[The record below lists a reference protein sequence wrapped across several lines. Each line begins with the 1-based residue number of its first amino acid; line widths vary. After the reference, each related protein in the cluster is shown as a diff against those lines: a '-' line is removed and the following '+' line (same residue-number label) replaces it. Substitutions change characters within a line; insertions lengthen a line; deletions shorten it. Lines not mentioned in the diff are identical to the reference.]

1 MGRLDLAMLF
11 TKRASWALVAGL
23 LVASLLAG
31 TEAVRDAPFRMEF
44 EDEDFHLSGGAAD
57 TDLTKYLKTDPNGK
71 TTALDA
77 YMANGDQ
84 TYSWNYNGTKMTGVM
99 PTISG
104 WTAYQVI
111 LTSQTWLTPQE
122 AGSCS
127 HWEHD
132 LLIFIPDN
140 LDDTLE
146 QATLFITEG
155 LDPPTTKNDK
165 EQNILLG
172 SAMAAGT
179 KAVTAVLFQVPNQ
192 YCTFPGDPKQKKRE
206 EDAVIAFTWRTFID
220 LKRKNDTRAD
230 QWPVRL
236 PMVKAAVRAMDATQD
251 FVSKC
256 EKCVKRPRKIDNFIT
271 MGASKRGWTTW
282 LTGAVDKRVVA
293 MAPIVMDAANQH
305 QLFHRWYQNFGGWSF
320 AVHDYTDE
328 DLMAELD
335 SPEFTDLLTIIDP
348 FSYKDRLTMPKLVIS
363 ATGDEFF
370 QVMDD
375 HYWFKEMPGNNLL
388 LRAANADH
396 SEMTGIPVL
405 LPSTM
410 SFFLNIAKQQK
421 QAKALA
427 EGRSVKLRDAPQH
440 PVLTWEFAHVNE
452 GTDQESATMNVTVD
466 VANGPKPEKV
476 WFRYAHTDPNSGR
489 LDFRWFNLDENCA
502 LPKVDGKVCPTMMVW
517 FSEEMT
523 PVQQTGSQWVYTV
536 SLKAPAK
543 GWGGFFVELRFPG
556 ISELFFELPYTV
568 TTQTVVT
575 PTKLPFPDCHGAE
588 CEGKLV

>member
-1 MGRLDLAMLF
+1 MVASRCVASALLAVIVLLIAGADAARLPPSRRVGRLGRDGTFLTGSGQGLDFLSNLRVLPGEANATDLDRYM
-11 TKRASWALVAGL
+11 ALPTPDYNWECN
-23 LVASLLAG
+23 ASLAYEGSIPLVG
-31 TEAVRDAPFRMEF
+31 
-44 EDEDFHLSGGAAD
+44 
-57 TDLTKYLKTDPNGK
+57 KY
-71 TTALDA
+71 
-77 YMANGDQ
+77 
-84 TYSWNYNGTKMTGVM
+84 
-99 PTISG
+99 
-104 WTAYQVI
+104 TAYF
-111 LTSQTWLTPQE
+111 LNMTSHRWLTDEE
-122 AGSCS
+122 AGPCGLWQ
-127 HWEHD
+127 HAVMVVVPH
-132 LLIFIPDN
+132 N
-140 LDDTLE
+140 LDKSVDT
-146 QATLFITEG
+146 AMVWPTLGNDPPGVPGDTEG
-155 LDPPTTKNDK
+155 DMVLVTT
-165 EQNILLG
+165 LAV
-172 SAMAAGT
+172 SARQVVV
-179 KAVTAVLFQVPNQ
+179 AVFQTPNQ
-192 YCTFPGDPKQKKRE
+192 MCTFPQDPKHTANRS
-206 EDAVIAFTWRTFID
+206 EDSLIAYTWRRYLD
-220 LKRKNDTRAD
+220 LMHEGDTDGRAFR
-230 QWPVRL
+230 WPSHVPMTMAVVRT
-236 PMVKAAVRAMDATQD
+236 MDATQE
-251 FVSKC
+251 FLSKC
-256 EKCVKRPRKIDNFIT
+256 DECGLKDAVPQAFIPF
-271 MGASKRGWTTW
+271 GASKRGWVSWMTA
-282 LTGAVDKRVVA
+282 AVDKRVCAIAPVVMDLLHMSKGFHMWWRNYGGLSFIA
-293 MAPIVMDAANQH
+293 RDYWNEDLLKWLDTPEMDAFFSFEDPIV
-305 QLFHRWYQNFGGWSF
+305 
-320 AVHDYTDE
+320 
-328 DLMAELD
+328 
-335 SPEFTDLLTIIDP
+335 
-348 FSYKDRLTMPKLVIS
+348 YKDRYTELPKLVITS
-363 ATGDEFF
+363 TGDEFF